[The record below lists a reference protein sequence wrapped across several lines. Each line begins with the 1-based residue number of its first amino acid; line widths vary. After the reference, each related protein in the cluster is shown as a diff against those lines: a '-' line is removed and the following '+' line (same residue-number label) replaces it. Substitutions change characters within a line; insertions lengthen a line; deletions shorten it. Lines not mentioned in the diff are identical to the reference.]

1 MDINKLSL
9 EEKIGQMFLV
19 AYEGNT
25 ITEELKTLIQEYKI
39 GGIILYR
46 KHFLKY
52 EDLVKLINALKEL
65 NKNLRH
71 ILNYYIII
79 L

>member
-1 MDINKLSL
+1 MNINKLSL

-25 ITEELKTLIQEYKI
+25 ITDELKALIQDYKI

-52 EDLVKLINALKEL
+52 ATPKRVKQKQSIT
-65 NKNLRH
+65 
-71 ILNYYIII
+71 IIHKY
-79 L
+79 